1 MTACQALPVLAD
13 GTYDALVV
21 DANGDGEPDTMLLC
35 LTITDGAARGEVVE
49 VRAVH
54 LQYEPLDLLAMP
66 CILVVAGGEP
76 KVVFD

>member
-1 MTACQALPVLAD
+1 MLAD

-21 DANGDGEPDTMLLC
+21 DADGDGEPDTMLLC
-35 LTITDGAARGEVVE
+35 LAITSGDAKGEVVE

-66 CILVVAGGEP
+66 CILVVSDGQP
-76 KVVFD
+76 KVIFD

>member
-1 MTACQALPVLAD
+1 MLAD

-21 DANGDGEPDTMLLC
+21 DADDDGEPDTMVLC
-35 LTITDGAARGEVVE
+35 LTITAGEAKGEVVE

-54 LQYEPLDLLAMP
+54 LQYDPLDLLAMP
-66 CILVVAGGEP
+66 CILVVSGGEP